1 MTTER
6 DAKEPTSLT
15 DLKQRRTSAA
25 PGGFDRPSSMDIPRA
40 APRGKRARQVAYAA
54 VAVAVLVGVTI
65 FTARLRK
72 ADPVV
77 DRGAILI
84 EPVTRGPMLRAV
96 SGQGTLVPEDIRFI
110 SALSPGRVERI
121 RMRPGTR
128 VHAADILVDISNPD
142 VELAALEAD
151 RQVAQAAADLANL
164 KAKLLNDSLG
174 QQSVV
179 AGTHSDLDEAQRRA
193 AADAELAKRGFLS
206 DLEMAKS
213 RDQAKTLTGKLS
225 IEEQRLA
232 AQSRSTAAQVQAA
245 DAQLGRMR
253 AIAEF
258 RKKSVEALHV
268 TATVDGVLQ
277 ELPLQVG
284 QSVKAGDLLAKVAD
298 PTRLK
303 AEVRVPENQAKEVRV
318 GQAAQIDTHLGLVA
332 GKVSRVEPAVQAGTV
347 RVEVT
352 ASQPWPEGA
361 RPDLTVDGTIELER
375 IADCVYVA
383 RPALAQPNAT
393 AQLWKLVDGDHAE
406 RVKVQLGR
414 MSVRTIEVTSGLAP
428 GDRIIVS
435 DMSQW
440 DNAQRVELR

>member
-1 MTTER
+1 MRNE
-6 DAKEPTSLT
+6 
-15 DLKQRRTSAA
+15 
-25 PGGFDRPSSMDIPRA
+25 FDRPSSMDIPRPA
-40 APRGKRARQVAYAA
+40 SPRKRIRTVAFA
-54 VAVAVLVGVTI
+54 VAGVALLVGITL

-77 DRGAILI
+77 DRGAVLI
-84 EPVTRGPMLRAV
+84 ETVTRGPMLRAV

-110 SALSPGRVERI
+110 SALTGGRVERI
-121 RMRPGTR
+121 RLRPGTR
-128 VHAADILVDISNPD
+128 VQADTILVDISNPD

-151 RQVAQAAADLANL
+151 RQVAGAAADLANL
-164 KAKLLNDSLG
+164 KAKLLNDHLG
-174 QQSVV
+174 QQSIV
-179 AGTHSDLDEAQRRA
+179 AGTRSDLDEAQRRA
-193 AADAELAKRGFLS
+193 GADAELSRRGFLS

-225 IEEQRLA
+225 IEEQRLE
-232 AQSRSTAAQVQAA
+232 AQSHSTTAQVQAA
-245 DAQLGRMR
+245 DAQLERMR

-258 RKKSVEALHV
+258 RRRSVEALHV
-268 TATVDGVLQ
+268 KATVDGVLQ

-284 QSVKAGDLLAKVAD
+284 QMLKAGELMAKVAD

-318 GQAAQIDTHLGLVA
+318 GQSATIDTHLGAVT
-332 GKVSRVEPAVQAGTV
+332 GKVSRVEPAVIAGTV

-352 ASQPWPEGA
+352 PAQPWPEGA
-361 RPDLTVDGTIELER
+361 RPDLTIDGTIELER

-383 RPALAQPNAT
+383 RPALAQPHAT
-393 AQLWKLVDGDHAE
+393 AQLWKVSDGDHAQ
-406 RVKVQLGR
+406 RVAVQLGR
-414 MSVRTIEVTSGLAP
+414 MSVRTIEVTGGLIP

-440 DNAQRVELR
+440 DNVQRVELR